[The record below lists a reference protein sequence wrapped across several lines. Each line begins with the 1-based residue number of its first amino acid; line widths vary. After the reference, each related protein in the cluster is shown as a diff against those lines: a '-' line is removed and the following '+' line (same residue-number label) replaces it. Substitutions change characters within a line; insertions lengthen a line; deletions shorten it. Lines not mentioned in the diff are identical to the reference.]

1 MKPLHGSPTR
11 LSWICGR
18 TPIPTFPSTSKPKPS
33 TPSSENELHKRD
45 DGLIETKADPL
56 LKRSQTHAPA
66 KRAGVRSESQQ
77 EALRL
82 RRGKRRQAPSS
93 AIQLIS

>member
-45 DGLIETKADPL
+45 DGLIETEVDPQ
-56 LKRSQTHAPA
+56 LKNLHSDPRYPA
-66 KRAGVRSESQQ
+66 FLKK
-77 EALRL
+77 LNL
-82 RRGKRRQAPSS
+82 PT
-93 AIQLIS
+93 

>member
-1 MKPLHGSPTR
+1 MKPPHGSPTR

-45 DGLIETKADPL
+45 DGLIETKGNSL
-56 LKRSQTHAPA
+56 LKRLHNHPRYPA
-66 KRAGVRSESQQ
+66 FSKKLNLPA
-77 EALRL
+77 
-82 RRGKRRQAPSS
+82 
-93 AIQLIS
+93 